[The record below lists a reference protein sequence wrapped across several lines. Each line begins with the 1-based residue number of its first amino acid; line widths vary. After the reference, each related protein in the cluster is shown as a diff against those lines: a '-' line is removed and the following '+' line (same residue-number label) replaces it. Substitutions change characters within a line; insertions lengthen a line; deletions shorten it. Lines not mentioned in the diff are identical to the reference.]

1 MHFTDK
7 LTFDGSIR
15 RTTEGYAIV
24 TPRVAKGGNVQLY
37 MASELGDAFKDHT
50 APVVRVYRPEA
61 EVFKKDAISSYA
73 GVPVTVGHPEGGVS
87 ADNWKDHSVGEVGD
101 EVIRDGEFVRVPM
114 TIRDAASISK
124 VEAGEREL
132 SMGYSASII
141 AADGVTPNGQAFDA
155 VMSNFKMNHVAIVP
169 GARGGSELRI
179 GDAKPWGLT
188 PITDQAER
196 KESPMADLLRTI
208 VLGDKAV
215 SVAVADADTVEA
227 FKKTFKDQEA
237 KLIADHTAAITA
249 KDEEIGKLR
258 VELKTAQDAA
268 KVDVTKL
275 VADRVALETQVKA
288 IDAAIETAGKSDA
301 DLRKATVAAKLGDA
315 MVADASADEISGMF
329 KALASNVKADD
340 SVRDVIRTQDRNVI
354 SANDGW
360 GETAFSR
367 AGVTMK
373 KGA

>member
-1 MHFTDK
+1 MQFTDK

-37 MASELGDAFKDHT
+37 MASELGDAFKDHA

-73 GVPVTVGHPEGGVS
+73 GVPVTVGHPDGGVS
-87 ADNWKDHSVGEVGD
+87 AANWKDHSVGEVGD

-114 TIRDAASISK
+114 TIRDATSISK

-132 SMGYSASII
+132 SMGYSASIV

-215 SVAVADADTVEA
+215 SVAVADAETVEA

-237 KLIADHTAAITA
+237 KLIADHAVAMTA

-288 IDAAIETAGKSDA
+288 IDSAIETTGKSDA

-329 KALASNVKADD
+329 KALASNIKADD
-340 SVRDVIRTQDRNVI
+340 SVRDVIRTQDRNAI

-360 GETAFSR
+360 GENAFSR